1 MILEDSDEDDDM
13 EEFRKKYGLGELPT
27 PVKTND
33 EEVDR
38 ESLPDYSHLL
48 RSNTNTLRQKLNKE
62 DLDSL
67 ESSKSNEANDE
78 LDKSM
83 DSVDKLWN

>member
-1 MILEDSDEDDDM
+1 M
-13 EEFRKKYGLGELPT
+13 EEFRKKYGLSGNPQKE
-27 PVKTND
+27 V

-48 RSNTNTLRQKLNKE
+48 RQNTNTLRQKLLKE

-67 ESSKSNEANDE
+67 EGKQEKDSNG
-78 LDKSM
+78 SM
-83 DSVDKLWN
+83 DSVDKLWNQLA